1 MKYAVKGRLAVVLG
15 FSLAFAF
22 LFVPYTH
29 ASFSYIHGTSQIQS
43 SWWKTELYFGTD
55 IKGGTVVTEDDWNE
69 FLKEVVTPRFPDG
82 LTVLEGYGQYRDASG
97 KIVRERSKVLV
108 ILYPTAK
115 RKSSSR
121 KIEEI
126 RKAYK
131 AKFQQ
136 ESVLRIDY
144 PRLARLEF

>member
-1 MKYAVKGRLAVVLG
+1 MMSTKTIATILLIFSMLAVPNV
-15 FSLAFAF
+15 SARYSYFAPN
-22 LFVPYTH
+22 LV
-29 ASFSYIHGTSQIQS
+29 AQSY
-43 SWWKTELYFGTD
+43 WWKTELYFGTD
-55 IKGGTVVTEDDWNE
+55 IKGGSVVTEDDWNE

-108 ILYPTAK
+108 ILYPAAK

-121 KIEEI
+121 KIDEI

-144 PRLARLEF
+144 PRLAKLEF